1 MMRKFL
7 VLITILFSINA
18 CDDTITVDN
27 LDKKVIPTSNVSFS
41 QDIYPIF
48 QVKCAYSGCHSGSSP
63 AGEIDLTS
71 WVNVTAYPD
80 VVYPGDPS
88 LSRLVW
94 AIEGT
99 AGISRMPPTNTGL
112 VLTPDQI
119 QGIKTWIKEG
129 AKDN

>member
-1 MMRKFL
+1 MQKFL
-7 VLITILFSINA
+7 ALIIIIFLIFA
-18 CDDTITVDN
+18 CDDTVTVDS
-27 LDKKVIPTSNVSFS
+27 LDKQVIPTSNLSFS

-63 AGEIDLTS
+63 AGDIDLTS
-71 WVNVTAYPD
+71 WVNVTANPS
-80 VVYPGDPS
+80 VVFPGDPS
-88 LSRLVW
+88 VSRLVW

-99 AGISRMPPTNTGL
+99 AGISPMPPTYTGL
-112 VLTPDQI
+112 VLTSQQI